1 MRMEIRRRPQVVVP
15 LLLLSLTAARETH
28 GQNPPIQLI
37 EAAKNQ
43 DRDVV
48 AALLSRG
55 ADVNATQADGASALH
70 WAAYRDDLETA
81 NLLLRAGAAVGA
93 TNDLGASP
101 LWLACNNASAAMV
114 ERLLT
119 AKANPNAALP
129 SGETILMTAA
139 RTGNEEAV
147 RSLIAHG
154 ADVNAAEDSRGQTA
168 LMWAVAQKHSAV
180 VQVLLEHGADV
191 NARTHSSMQV
201 INSAGNADP
210 SGVYEIQAGGS
221 TPLLFAARQG
231 DVDSATLLLAAGAD
245 VNDTAPMGTSALVVA
260 AHSGHG
266 VLARLL
272 LDKGADPNAAEAG
285 YTALHAAVLRG
296 DLRLVEA
303 LVAHGAGPNAS
314 LTRGTPARR
323 VSRDWSL
330 GHHLIGATPFWL
342 AARFREPGIMRVLA
356 DHGAD
361 PLFVRDGTTAVMA
374 ALRGG
379 STRARFGVRPADQD
393 EEERRTLDAVELALD
408 VGVDVS
414 IANDNGDTAL
424 HIAASRQFD
433 TAIQLLAS
441 RGAVL
446 DVRNKRG
453 QTPLAL
459 ASTGPRGLA
468 ALYNPTTD
476 SSSTVALLRRL
487 GATDEGENADKQSG
501 R

>member
-1 MRMEIRRRPQVVVP
+1 
-15 LLLLSLTAARETH
+15 
-28 GQNPPIQLI
+28 
-37 EAAKNQ
+37 
-43 DRDVV
+43 
-48 AALLSRG
+48 
-55 ADVNATQADGASALH
+55 
-70 WAAYRDDLETA
+70 
-81 NLLLRAGAAVGA
+81 
-93 TNDLGASP
+93 
-101 LWLACNNASAAMV
+101 
-114 ERLLT
+114 
-119 AKANPNAALP
+119 
-129 SGETILMTAA
+129 
-139 RTGNEEAV
+139 
-147 RSLIAHG
+147 
-154 ADVNAAEDSRGQTA
+154 
-168 LMWAVAQKHSAV
+168 MWAVAQKHSAV
-180 VQVLLEHGADV
+180 VQVLLEHGDDV

-210 SGVYEIQAGGS
+210 SGVYEIQAGGY

-245 VNDTAPMGTSALVVA
+245 VNDAAPMGTSALVVA

-303 LVAHGAGPNAS
+303 LVTHGAGPNAS

-361 PLFVRDGTTAVMA
+361 PLFVRDGMTAVMA

-393 EEERRTLDAVELALD
+393 EEERRTLDAVAVEPAWRVFSRTMIELGIPIPRIDPLSMAH
-408 VGVDVS
+408 S
-414 IANDNGDTAL
+414 
-424 HIAASRQFD
+424 
-433 TAIQLLAS
+433 
-441 RGAVL
+441 
-446 DVRNKRG
+446 
-453 QTPLAL
+453 TP
-459 ASTGPRGLA
+459 PH
-468 ALYNPTTD
+468 NPTWATAT
-476 SSSTVALLRRL
+476 STLFVAKGLSALSRFTVAATRLDRLCSVPTISASKGITLSQSTSTRPGWMIASPMSATSLFAPGDKTSCARTWEALR
-487 GATDEGENADKQSG
+487 KK
-501 R
+501 